1 MLFISRLHP
10 TKANHCPSATPRN
23 NTACAASPSL
33 QRSHH
38 PRHVH
43 AKVEHTL
50 RLDVALDTDDHD
62 HDNTTN
68 LASPPSPHLS
78 STMWNSYGSQG
89 SLSPYTQPLDI
100 PHSNSLSRPAAYEP
114 NCAFPSW
121 PQGNSLRP
129 TYERATAYL
138 SDDDLFPLDSEDDS
152 RSVSSAGSFPAPP
165 TEEELW
171 EQQQQRAAA
180 QRDALCFV
188 RMEKDRRR
196 QQAAMKAAAAAASY
210 ASSTS
215 SRRSSSSSGSAKKSP
230 SMKAAAMAPINEVAI
245 E

>member
-1 MLFISRLHP
+1 
-10 TKANHCPSATPRN
+10 
-23 NTACAASPSL
+23 
-33 QRSHH
+33 
-38 PRHVH
+38 
-43 AKVEHTL
+43 
-50 RLDVALDTDDHD
+50 
-62 HDNTTN
+62 
-68 LASPPSPHLS
+68 
-78 STMWNSYGSQG
+78 MWNSYGSQG

-129 TYERATAYL
+129 TYERATSYL
-138 SDDDLFPLDSEDDS
+138 SDDDLFPLDYEDDS
-152 RSVSSAGSFPAPP
+152 RSVSSAGSSFPAAP

-180 QRDALCFV
+180 QRDALRFV

-215 SRRSSSSSGSAKKSP
+215 SRRSSSGSSSGSAKKSP
-230 SMKAAAMAPINEVAI
+230 SMKAAAMAPINEVAV

>member
-1 MLFISRLHP
+1 
-10 TKANHCPSATPRN
+10 
-23 NTACAASPSL
+23 
-33 QRSHH
+33 
-38 PRHVH
+38 
-43 AKVEHTL
+43 
-50 RLDVALDTDDHD
+50 
-62 HDNTTN
+62 
-68 LASPPSPHLS
+68 
-78 STMWNSYGSQG
+78 MWNSYGSQG

-100 PHSNSLSRPAAYEP
+100 PQGNSLSRPAAYEP

-152 RSVSSAGSFPAPP
+152 RSVSSAGSFFPAPP
-165 TEEELW
+165 NEDELW

-180 QRDALCFV
+180 QRDALRFV
-188 RMEKDRRR
+188 RLEKDRRR
-196 QQAAMKAAAAAASY
+196 QQAAMKAAAAVSY

-215 SRRSSSSSGSAKKSP
+215 SHRSSSSSSSGSAKKSP
-230 SMKAAAMAPINEVAI
+230 SMKAAAMAPINEVAV